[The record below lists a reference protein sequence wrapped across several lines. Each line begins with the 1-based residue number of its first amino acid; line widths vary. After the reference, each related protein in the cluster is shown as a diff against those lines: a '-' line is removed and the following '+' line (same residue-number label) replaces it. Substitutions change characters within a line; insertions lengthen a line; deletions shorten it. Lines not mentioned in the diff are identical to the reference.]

1 MRPAFLARIGVAF
14 LFCTTSCAQAFTPE
28 SGFYNTFT
36 SDAKGGEGT
45 GIGVEIQND
54 YMLAAGFAYRPD
66 GTPTF
71 VTIEGQLEHRP
82 NGNWGLSLDDG
93 LYSFHGGQCIG
104 SLEHCPYRPATASR
118 IGGFAIEFTS
128 ENAGHLEW
136 GAPQDRASVELR
148 RTCAGSLCYD
158 APSSLLGEWDIVIDG
173 GSGGLTFGGDKI
185 AIADV
190 TPSGDRRTLAGCI
203 AKSENAAPKCDASA
217 GSQKVEGEAIK
228 RCVGTVCS
236 NRYDYRVW
244 VRTEHCKSRCAVVR
258 LYSFSENG
266 DGGAFGGTVRGTVSL
281 CPEGARSADACATRR
296 AHVFVGYR
304 SGSINFV
311 RTGEGMN

>member
-1 MRPAFLARIGVAF
+1 MCPRFFVSISATFLS
-14 LFCTTSCAQAFTPE
+14 CTMLCAHAFTPE

-45 GIGVEIQND
+45 GIAVEIQND
-54 YMLAAGFAYRPD
+54 YMLVAGFAYRPD

-71 VTIEGQLEHRP
+71 VTIEGPLEHRP

-93 LYSFHGGQCIG
+93 LYSFQGGQCIG
-104 SLEHCPYRPATASR
+104 SLEHCPYRSPTASR

-136 GAPQDRASVELR
+136 GAPHDRASVELR
-148 RTCAGSLCYD
+148 RTCAGSICYD
-158 APSSLLGEWDIVIDG
+158 APSSLLGEWDIIIDG
-173 GSGGLTFGGDKI
+173 GSGGLAFGGDKI
-185 AIADV
+185 AITDV

-203 AKSENAAPKCDASA
+203 ARSENAAPHCSESA
-217 GSQKVEGEAIK
+217 GSQKVEGTAIK
-228 RCVGTVCS
+228 RCVGSVCS

-244 VRTEHCKSRCAVVR
+244 VYAEHCKSRCAVVR
-258 LYSFSENG
+258 EYSFSENG
-266 DGGAFGGTVRGTVSL
+266 DGGAFGGTVRGKVSL
-281 CPEGARSADACATRR
+281 CSGGARSVDACAARK
-296 AHVFVGYR
+296 ASIFVGYR
-304 SGSINFV
+304 SGSVNFV